1 MGRSRKRDP
10 LTKFVTDRATESPAF
25 WTEFRRAS
33 RKVPEALQEAMTELA
48 DSGSC
53 QIDEKQAVELRRIL
67 STLVQPASPLITEL
81 PYVRPQFW
89 R

>member
-1 MGRSRKRDP
+1 M
-10 LTKFVTDRATESPAF
+10 
-25 WTEFRRAS
+25 EFRRAS

-48 DSGSC
+48 DTGSC
-53 QIDEKQAVELRRIL
+53 KIDERQAEELRKIL

-81 PYVRPQFW
+81 PPVRPAYW